1 MPMSAVRVNVL
12 FPVFYALFAKIVRA
26 AIPLANACKT
36 TAKRQ
41 YLVPFADTSVVAG
54 RDWDRPLG
62 SLAEK
67 IIARMA
73 YKPDF
78 VPGVAPLR

>member
-1 MPMSAVRVNVL
+1 MKNIIFITASVL
-12 FPVFYALFAKIVRA
+12 LFVASY
-26 AIPLANACKT
+26 ACKT

-78 VPGVAPLR
+78 VQGVAPSG